1 MNECIEKKWS
11 LVVAQET
18 TDALEVF
25 TSGNVDKL
33 VGQLEGEVKSI
44 VCDVTTL
51 KGRKEI
57 ASLAHKVSR
66 SKIVLDSLGK
76 GLVGRWKEKSKAVD
90 LERKQIRDR
99 LDALRDEVRK
109 PLTEWEE
116 TEKARIEK
124 EKLDKEIIE
133 AHEQALPEND
143 LFNRQ
148 KELERKEAEQRQRLE
163 KQEAEQRQRLEKQ
176 EAEEAERAKIERE
189 EQIHREAVEEEKR
202 RAEREQNEN
211 ERKRLSKEADEKV
224 EAERK
229 STDKRHQKNVNNVIL
244 KKLLAIGI
252 GEEHA
257 KLLIIKTA
265 ENEVP
270 NLKITY

>member
-202 RAEREQNEN
+202 RAEREQIEN
-211 ERKRLSKEADEKV
+211 ERKRLSKEAAEKV